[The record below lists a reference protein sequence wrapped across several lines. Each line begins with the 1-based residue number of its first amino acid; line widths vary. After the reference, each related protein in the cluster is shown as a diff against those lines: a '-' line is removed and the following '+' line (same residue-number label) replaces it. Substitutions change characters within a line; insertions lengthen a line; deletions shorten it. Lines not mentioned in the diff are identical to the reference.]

1 MKSSP
6 PVVAVVENNAAMLKA
21 LERLLRAFGYASE
34 LFESGE
40 AYLAWTGPQ
49 PHCLI
54 LDISLGGINGVELLQ
69 QLAQAGNAPPAIF
82 VTSQADKL
90 YREQA
95 EALGCVA
102 YIQKPF
108 ASQSLLQALRL
119 ALAPAG
125 AQQQ

>member
-1 MKSSP
+1 MKPSP

-34 LFESGE
+34 LFASAEE
-40 AYLAWTGPQ
+40 YLAWTGPQ
-49 PHCLI
+49 PRCLV
-54 LDISLGGINGVELLQ
+54 LDISLGGINGIELQQ
-69 QLAQAGNAPPAIF
+69 QLAQAGRAPPVIF

-102 YIQKPF
+102 FIQKPF
-108 ASQSLLQALRL
+108 ASQALLQALRQ
-119 ALAPAG
+119 ALAPA
-125 AQQQ
+125 AAAP